1 MGMHTHA
8 HTTCTHMHTLVETC
22 ARPFVNTPEHTCTHM
37 WTQWCSCAQC
47 VQVHTESRAH
57 AHRHTP
63 ICEHTLMHTGR
74 HAHADIHRNMCTST
88 RVCTHTCERTGAH
101 ACTDAHTQSHTGTH
115 MHVHTHLQKHRA
127 RTHHSEQ
134 GEGGRA
140 PGGGGSPGQWTAALL
155 PAASGTCVVGPP
167 LLSQRLEG
175 ANPAP
180 IAGNLVLL

>member
-1 MGMHTHA
+1 
-8 HTTCTHMHTLVETC
+8 
-22 ARPFVNTPEHTCTHM
+22 
-37 WTQWCSCAQC
+37 
-47 VQVHTESRAH
+47 
-57 AHRHTP
+57 
-63 ICEHTLMHTGR
+63 
-74 HAHADIHRNMCTST
+74 
-88 RVCTHTCERTGAH
+88 
-101 ACTDAHTQSHTGTH
+101 

-140 PGGGGSPGQWTAALL
+140 PGGGGGGSPGQWTAALL